1 LTIRVAF
8 SDWRPAIRPLAA
20 GEAAAA
26 IGDVHGQDDLFEALV
41 DALADDLASR
51 SAAPVIVQ
59 LGDLVDRGTGSI
71 DALRRAQR
79 GLPGVEFVTLMGNHE
94 DCLLRAVEGDDEDAE
109 QWFGCGGAA
118 TLAELGLTPD
128 DPDWRERFRSGV
140 GDETLGWIAGLPV
153 AHRIGDLL
161 FVHAGID
168 PATSL
173 SRQDARTMM
182 WVRGPFL
189 DSDGPYPEGVAVI
202 HGHTPQKK
210 VDLRHPHR
218 VNLDTGAFRSGV
230 LSALLIAGNRMR
242 LAQAIR

>member
-1 LTIRVAF
+1 MTIRIAF
-8 SDWRPAIRPLAA
+8 SDWRPAIRPLAP
-20 GEAAAA
+20 GQAAAA
-26 IGDVHGQDDLFEALV
+26 VGDVHGQDDLFGALLN
-41 DALADDLASR
+41 ALADDLASR

-79 GLPGVEFVTLMGNHE
+79 GLPGISFVTLMGNHE
-94 DCLLRAVEGDDEDAE
+94 DCLLRALGDDEDDALR
-109 QWFGCGGAA
+109 WFNCGGAT
-118 TLAELGLTPD
+118 TLAQLGLSPD
-128 DPDWRERFRSGV
+128 DTDWRERLRSGV
-140 GDETLGWIAGLPV
+140 GDETLDWVARLPT

-168 PATSL
+168 PETPLVA
-173 SRQDARTMM
+173 QDATTMM

-210 VDLRHPHR
+210 VELRHPHR

-230 LSALLIAGNRMR
+230 LSALMIAGDRMR
-242 LAQAIR
+242 LAQAVR